1 MKEKIK
7 AVYEPL
13 GNRLTMYKDNKVV
26 YGYVGSVAHSKM
38 LECATKRIDIT
49 FKNSDDMEKKKLI
62 KQMHAMMAKKGLM
75 HLKPDILGVFEVE
88 STKDLTYE
96 QLETVIMWLNET
108 DSEYELRQKRS
119 VVLYWLGRLGIK
131 GSKQEGW
138 DDVNRYLMQP
148 RIAGKMLYEMSVKEL
163 DECTARLRM
172 IHSKAEA
179 TSGRIN
185 RLKIMN

>member
-1 MKEKIK
+1 
-7 AVYEPL
+7 
-13 GNRLTMYKDNKVV
+13 
-26 YGYVGSVAHSKM
+26 M